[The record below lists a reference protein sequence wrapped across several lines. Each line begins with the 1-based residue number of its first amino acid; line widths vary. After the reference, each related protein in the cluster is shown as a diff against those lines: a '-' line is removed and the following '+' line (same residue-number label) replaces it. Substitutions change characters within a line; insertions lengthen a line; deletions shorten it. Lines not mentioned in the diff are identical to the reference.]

1 MTAFQQHWVPH
12 PLQSYRKGWVIE
24 RTGVPGERFCSLGW
38 RTGVP
43 GERFCSLGW
52 RTGVPGERFCSLGW
66 RSETAVAYLHAAETS
81 KGKVEY

>member
-43 GERFCSLGW
+43 GERI
-52 RTGVPGERFCSLGW
+52 CSLGW

>member
-43 GERFCSLGW
+43 GERICSLGW
-52 RTGVPGERFCSLGW
+52 RT
-66 RSETAVAYLHAAETS
+66 ETAVAYLHAAETS